1 MHFKRFLRELDLE
14 QDSVFGMPNKNCT
27 FEAFAWDAVG
37 QSYIIF
43 HAFALFFLFF
53 PVMLSVINNQNNF
66 YLLSQLLYPYHFL
79 IHLRHNRNE
88 ICYLVLP
95 SSPKL

>member
-43 HAFALFFLFF
+43 HAFVLFFILSCYVIFLFYTF
-53 PVMLSVINNQNNF
+53 VLYVTDIRFSKLSIISIRVITN
-66 YLLSQLLYPYHFL
+66 
-79 IHLRHNRNE
+79 
-88 ICYLVLP
+88 
-95 SSPKL
+95 